1 MPNVYPDD
9 DRWPDDA
16 DDDALDRDDDGT
28 AGGCDIA
35 TDESDEDEE
44 RARDDD
50 ARQTYDV
57 YVGHPHA
64 LS

>member
-9 DRWPDDA
+9 ARWPDDV
-16 DDDALDRDDDGT
+16 DDDAADRDRDG
-28 AGGCDIA
+28 AA
-35 TDESDEDEE
+35 DESDEDAE

-57 YVGHPHA
+57 YVGHPHP